1 MNYASTASISGT
13 EGMRMSLSLL
23 HQRSCSRTE
32 ITSLGASPSS
42 SVSSPVSIYA
52 IYQGT
57 SPTVSWIDVFDLRS
71 GAALA
76 KLSGS
81 GASFAPTAPGSSQK
95 RLAALKDWAAPI
107 GKAGEE
113 VRYGSSV
120 LVRDVMA
127 NGGGKTLLEVKSVE
141 RGPVAWS
148 SDARMIAAIEG
159 DEGSRVGVWDA
170 RTGERRGRVMGH
182 SERVTHLAFTP
193 AGKLVSLG
201 RDGVVRITNV
211 NSGRTDGRLV
221 LPIGGGAAKLLEL
234 SEDGGTITTVWGR
247 GSVYVWNP
255 AAGSVDSYEMDA
267 KRATEGWALTGGAN
281 GRYLVS
287 RTEDG
292 FDVMDLRSGEV
303 VGEVKR
309 AEEDNIVY
317 TAATWVTGAGWSDQ
331 GVVVMGR
338 MDGVVE
344 VWEVR
349 MKM

>member
-1 MNYASTASISGT
+1 
-13 EGMRMSLSLL
+13 MSLSLL

-32 ITSLGASPSS
+32 ITRIGASASS
-42 SVSSPVSIYA
+42 SISSPVSIYA
-52 IYQGT
+52 IYKGT
-57 SPTVSWIDVFDLRS
+57 SPTVSWIDVFDLRT

-81 GASFAPTAPGSSQK
+81 GAAFAPTATGSSQK

-120 LVRDVMA
+120 LVKDVMA
-127 NGGGKTLLEVKSVE
+127 NGAGKTLVEIKGVE

-159 DEGSRVGVWDA
+159 DEGSRVGIWDA

-193 AGKLVSLG
+193 DGRLISLG
-201 RDGVVRITNV
+201 RDGVVRVTNV
-211 NSGRTDGRLV
+211 NSGRTEGRLV
-221 LPIGGGAAKLLEL
+221 LPVGGGVAKLLEL
-234 SEDGGTITTVWGR
+234 SEDGKTIITVWGR
-247 GSVYVWNP
+247 GSVYIWNS
-255 AAGSVDSYEMDA
+255 AVGNVESYEMDA
-267 KRATEGWALTGGAN
+267 KRSTEGWALSGGAN
-281 GRYLVS
+281 GRYMVS
-287 RTEDG
+287 RTEEG
-292 FDVMDLRSGEV
+292 FDIMDLRSGEV
-303 VGEVKR
+303 IGEVKR
-309 AEEDNIVY
+309 AMEDNIVY
-317 TAATWVTGAGWSDQ
+317 TAATWVAGAGGNDQ

-338 MDGVVE
+338 LDGVVE

-349 MKM
+349 IKM